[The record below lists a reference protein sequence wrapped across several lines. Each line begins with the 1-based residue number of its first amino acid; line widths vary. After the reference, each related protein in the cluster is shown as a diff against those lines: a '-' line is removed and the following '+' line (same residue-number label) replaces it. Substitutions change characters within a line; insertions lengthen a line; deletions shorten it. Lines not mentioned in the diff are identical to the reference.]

1 MAAPNGK
8 GQSRPPLR
16 GAQLALLTAGVAF
29 ATFMEVLDISIVNVS
44 VRTIAGNLG
53 VSSNE
58 GTMAISAYSM
68 ASAVMQPLTGWI
80 ARRFGEVRTFAISV
94 TLFEVFSALC
104 GFSQSMP
111 MLIVFR
117 LCQGA
122 VSGPMVPLS
131 QTLLLNNYP
140 VAKRPIALALWAM
153 TVVVAPVFGP
163 ILGGWITDNYHW
175 SWIFFINIPVGLFA
189 IVVTY
194 ALLRDRESKIVKMP
208 VDAVGLFL
216 LAVGV
221 GCLQFMLDNGND
233 DDWFTSKTITVLAIV
248 SLVCLTFLVAWELM
262 HKNPVVELRLL
273 GKRNFLVG
281 VLCLSLGMF
290 AFFGGTVVMPM
301 WVQEVLG
308 YTATW
313 AGFVV
318 APIGVLAIVMS
329 PLVGAFQNKFDLRLL
344 NTVGFAIFA
353 GASFYMST
361 LSTNAPYS
369 ELALPRMCMG
379 AGVALFFVPVNQIIL
394 SGLPDERVASAS
406 GLSNFFRTLA
416 GSIATAVSTTMYSHR
431 TTYHHA
437 VLAENVSEGS
447 RTTTEYLDRFQAFGV
462 QGPTANAAL
471 NRIVDMQAATLAV
484 NDVFWVFGLM
494 FGLAMIAIWFAKPPF
509 ASGGTPGH

>member
-94 TLFEVFSALC
+94 TLFVVFSALC

-216 LAVGV
+216 LALGV

-318 APIGVLAIVMS
+318 APIGVLAILMS

>member
-1 MAAPNGK
+1 MGK
-8 GQSRPPLR
+8 SDQDNARPPLTG
-16 GAQLALLTAGVAF
+16 GALALLTAGVAL

-44 VRTIAGNLG
+44 VRTIAGNVG

-80 ARRFGEVRTFAISV
+80 AKRFGEVRTFSV
-94 TLFEVFSALC
+94 SVMLFVVFSAMC
-104 GFSQSMP
+104 GLSQSMP

-175 SWIFFINIPVGLFA
+175 SWIFFINIPVGIFA
-189 IVVTY
+189 IVITY
-194 ALLRDRESKIVKMP
+194 ALLRDRESKIVKVP
-208 VDAVGLFL
+208 IDAVGLFL

-233 DDWFTSKTITVLAIV
+233 DDWFTSKTITALAIV

-262 HKNPVVELRLL
+262 HKSPVVDLRLL
-273 GKRNFLVG
+273 AKRNFLVG

-394 SGLPDERVASAS
+394 SGLPDEQVASAS

-447 RTTTEYLDRFQAFGV
+447 RTTSEYLERFQAFGV

-484 NDVFWVFGLM
+484 NDVFWMFGLM
-494 FGLAMIAIWFAKPPF
+494 FGLAMIAVWFAKPPF
-509 ASGGTPGH
+509 ASGGAGGH

>member
-1 MAAPNGK
+1 MAAPNEK

-94 TLFEVFSALC
+94 TLFVVFSALC

-437 VLAENVSEGS
+437 MLAENVSEGS

>member
-1 MAAPNGK
+1 MAAPNGN

-94 TLFEVFSALC
+94 TLFVVFSALC

-281 VLCLSLGMF
+281 VLCLSLDMF

-447 RTTTEYLDRFQAFGV
+447 RATTEYLDRFQIFGV

>member
-1 MAAPNGK
+1 
-8 GQSRPPLR
+8 
-16 GAQLALLTAGVAF
+16 
-29 ATFMEVLDISIVNVS
+29 
-44 VRTIAGNLG
+44 
-53 VSSNE
+53 
-58 GTMAISAYSM
+58 
-68 ASAVMQPLTGWI
+68 
-80 ARRFGEVRTFAISV
+80 
-94 TLFEVFSALC
+94 
-104 GFSQSMP
+104 
-111 MLIVFR
+111 
-117 LCQGA
+117 
-122 VSGPMVPLS
+122 
-131 QTLLLNNYP
+131 
-140 VAKRPIALALWAM
+140 
-153 TVVVAPVFGP
+153 
-163 ILGGWITDNYHW
+163 
-175 SWIFFINIPVGLFA
+175 
-189 IVVTY
+189 
-194 ALLRDRESKIVKMP
+194 MP

>member
-1 MAAPNGK
+1 MAEGNTPAQGK
-8 GQSRPPLR
+8 PPLKG
-16 GAQLALLTAGVAF
+16 GALALLTAGVAL

-80 ARRFGEVRTFAISV
+80 ARRFGEVRTFSV
-94 TLFEVFSALC
+94 SVMLFVIFSALC
-104 GFSQSMP
+104 GLSQSMT

-175 SWIFFINIPVGLFA
+175 SWIFFINIPVGAFA
-189 IVVTY
+189 LIITY
-194 ALLRDRESKIVKMP
+194 VLLRDRESKTAKMP
-208 VDAVGLFL
+208 IDAVGLGL
-216 LAVGV
+216 LAIGV

-233 DDWFTSKTITVLAIV
+233 MDWFTSNTIVVLAIV
-248 SLVCLTFLVAWELM
+248 AVVCLTFLVAWELM

-273 GKRNFLVG
+273 GRRNFFIG

-318 APIGVLAIVMS
+318 APIGLLAIVLS
-329 PLVGAFQNKFDLRLL
+329 PLVGAFQSKFDLRLL
-344 NTVGFAIFA
+344 NTIGFAIFA

-361 LSTNAPYS
+361 LSTLAPYG
-369 ELALPRMCMG
+369 ELALPRLCMG

-394 SGLPDERVASAS
+394 SGLPDDQVASAS

-416 GSIATAVSTTMYSHR
+416 GSIATAVSTTLYSHR

-437 VLAENVSEGS
+437 VLAENVSQGS
-447 RTTTEYLDRFQAFGV
+447 RATSEYVERFQSFGV
-462 QGPTANAAL
+462 QGPTVNAAL
-471 NRIVDMQAATLAV
+471 NRIVDLQAATLAV
-484 NDVFWVFGLM
+484 NDVFWIFGLM
-494 FGLAMIAIWFAKPPF
+494 FGLAMVAVWFAKPPF
-509 ASGGTPGH
+509 ASGGTPAH

>member
-1 MAAPNGK
+1 MAKPRQDPGRK
-8 GQSRPPLR
+8 PLTG
-16 GAQLALLTAGVAF
+16 GALALLTAGVAL

-80 ARRFGEVRTFAISV
+80 AKRFGEVRTFSISV
-94 TLFEVFSALC
+94 MLFVVFSALC
-104 GFSQSMP
+104 GLSQSMT

-175 SWIFFINIPVGLFA
+175 SWIFFINIPVGIFA
-189 IVVTY
+189 IVITY
-194 ALLRDRESKIVKMP
+194 ALLRDRESKTAKLPI
-208 VDAVGLFL
+208 DAIGLFL

-233 DDWFTSKTITVLAIV
+233 DDWFTSRTITVLAIV

-262 HKNPVVELRLL
+262 HKSPVVDLRLL

-281 VLCLSLGMF
+281 VICLSLGMF

-318 APIGVLAIVMS
+318 APIGLLAIVMS

-394 SGLPDERVASAS
+394 SGLPDEQVASAS

-437 VLAENVSEGS
+437 VLAEHVSDGS
-447 RTTTEYLDRFQAFGV
+447 RATGEYLERFQALGA

-484 NDVFWVFGLM
+484 NDVFWLFGLM
-494 FGLAMIAIWFAKPPF
+494 FGLAMFAVWFAKPPF
-509 ASGGTPGH
+509 ASGGAAGH